1 VLGSFLGRR
10 WLSVLIVGVLTV
22 ASAGCGAPS
31 IAPVAMQPSPSASLP
46 PATLAPAIT
55 ATSPAPTAL
64 PTIAASPT
72 TATLRTVADQGHT
85 GATATAALD
94 ATALATATPQASPKS
109 IDPALAAE
117 LQEILNQIVGD
128 GSIPGAVL
136 AVHIPGQV
144 PWTGAS
150 GFVDRQRSQPIEP
163 TTEMRIASISKVFT
177 AVVVLQLVEEG
188 KVDLDT
194 PLTNWFPQLV
204 PDAEHTT
211 VRNLLNHTTG
221 LYDYLE
227 DKHFLAHAY
236 QQPEHRWA
244 PDELVAYAAQ
254 HPSAF
259 RPGTHGAWDYS
270 STNYVI
276 LGMIVEQVTG
286 NSLAQEMHARIFAPL
301 ELEHTFFPPDD
312 TVQGVPARGYRQTYD
327 QTNISLSFAFATA
340 NLVSTVGDV
349 QRFGEAL
356 FGGRLLKAT
365 TLDIMFTFENGK
377 GQYNMPKLEYGL
389 GVMRNQLPIGPNPH
403 GQARPAA
410 ESTVLGHTG
419 GFGGFRSALWYA
431 PESGITIALGMN
443 QGATDPNI
451 LATRALQAILASQG
465 R

>member
-1 VLGSFLGRR
+1 VQRFFLGRR
-10 WLSVLIVGVLTV
+10 WLAVLLAGALAL
-22 ASAGCGAPS
+22 ASAGCGAPGLAL
-31 IAPVAMQPSPSASLP
+31 APTQVLPSPYP
-46 PATLAPAIT
+46 TATLA
-55 ATSPAPTAL
+55 SPTIEASPLPTAA
-64 PTIAASPT
+64 PSPT
-72 TATLRTVADQGHT
+72 PTSAP
-85 GATATAALD
+85 AL
-94 ATALATATPQASPKS
+94 APTALATATAQPQAEP
-109 IDPALAAE
+109 IEPALAAE
-117 LQEILNQIVGD
+117 LQRILDQITGD

-136 AVHIPGQV
+136 AVHIPGRA

-150 GFVDRQRSQPIEP
+150 GFVDMQQSRPIEP

-177 AVVVLQLVEEG
+177 AVVALQLVEEG
-188 KVDLDT
+188 KLDLDT
-194 PLTNWFPQLV
+194 PLSHWFPQLV
-204 PDAEHTT
+204 PNAKQIT

-227 DKHFLAHAY
+227 DKHFLAEAY
-236 QQPEHRWA
+236 AAPDYRWA

-259 RPGTHGAWDYS
+259 RPGAPGAWDYS

-286 NSLAQEMHARIFAPL
+286 SSLAREMHARIFAPL
-301 ELEHTFFPPDD
+301 GLEHTFFPPDD
-312 TVQGVPARGYRQTYD
+312 AVQGVAARGYRQTND
-327 QTNISLSFAFATA
+327 QTNLSLSFAFATA
-340 NLVSTVGDV
+340 NIVSTVGDV

-356 FGGRLLKAT
+356 FGGKLLKPE
-365 TLDIMFTFENGK
+365 TLEMMFTFVNGK

-389 GVMRNQLPIGPNPH
+389 GVMRNQLAVGPSPH
-403 GQARPAA
+403 GQARPARI
-410 ESTVLGHTG
+410 STVLGHTG

-451 LATRALQAILASQG
+451 LAARALQAILASQG